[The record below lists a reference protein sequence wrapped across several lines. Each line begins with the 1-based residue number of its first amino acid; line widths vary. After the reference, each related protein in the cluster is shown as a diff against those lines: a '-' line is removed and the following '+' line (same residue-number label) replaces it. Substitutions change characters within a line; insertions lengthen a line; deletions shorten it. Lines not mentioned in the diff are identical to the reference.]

1 MRTATAAARALRRT
15 PKASPSARFSTFRP
29 SQNASNP
36 IPNIPNNPAEAQKKA
51 QETLNAAVSSAK
63 SGFEKAQNSQAWK
76 SAKDGLVK
84 AKDSKVWEKAQSA
97 LGPVGQKAGQALG
110 RYREPF
116 LYNLTVARELFKQ
129 VYVAELKP
137 PTSVAQVKSVYQ
149 DAWKQAG
156 SRAFWRDTF
165 SKGDLSRL
173 GIYGLQAYGLFKIG
187 EMVGRLHLVGYN
199 LH

>member
-110 RYREPF
+110 RALPF
-116 LYNLTVARELFKQ
+116 LSSCLLVHLYLHTARWNCRLQRAVSLQPHRCEGA
-129 VYVAELKP
+129 V
-137 PTSVAQVKSVYQ
+137 
-149 DAWKQAG
+149 QAG
-156 SRAFWRDTF
+156 LRR
-165 SKGDLSRL
+165 
-173 GIYGLQAYGLFKIG
+173 
-187 EMVGRLHLVGYN
+187 
-199 LH
+199 